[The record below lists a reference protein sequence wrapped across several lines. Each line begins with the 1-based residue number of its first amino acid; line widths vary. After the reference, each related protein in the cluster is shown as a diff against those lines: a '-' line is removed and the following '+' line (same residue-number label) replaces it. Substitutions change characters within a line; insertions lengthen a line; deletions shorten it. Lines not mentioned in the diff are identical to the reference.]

1 MAVETVPTRPIAGQ
15 RPGTSGLRK
24 KTAVF
29 REPGY
34 LENYVQAVIDG
45 VGGVAGHTIVVGG
58 DGRFFN
64 DTAIGIILLMLA
76 ANGAAS
82 AIVGQGGML
91 STPAVS
97 NLIRTHGAF
106 GGFVLS
112 ASHNP
117 GGEDGDFGLKFNVAN
132 GGPAPELVTDAIFA
146 RTRTIDA
153 YRILAADAPPLHT
166 IGTATLGQ
174 MAVEIVDPVADYVT
188 MTERLVD
195 LRPHPET
202 LCVRLPPPFR
212 RHACGHRSL
221 CKGDSGRPAWRS
233 GGNGGQWDPAAR
245 LRRPP
250 SRSQSGS

>member
-97 NLIRTHGAF
+97 NLIRTRGAF

-117 GGEDGDFGLKFNVAN
+117 GGEDGDSV
-132 GGPAPELVTDAIFA
+132 
-146 RTRTIDA
+146 
-153 YRILAADAPPLHT
+153 
-166 IGTATLGQ
+166 
-174 MAVEIVDPVADYVT
+174 
-188 MTERLVD
+188 
-195 LRPHPET
+195 
-202 LCVRLPPPFR
+202 
-212 RHACGHRSL
+212 
-221 CKGDSGRPAWRS
+221 
-233 GGNGGQWDPAAR
+233 
-245 LRRPP
+245 
-250 SRSQSGS
+250 